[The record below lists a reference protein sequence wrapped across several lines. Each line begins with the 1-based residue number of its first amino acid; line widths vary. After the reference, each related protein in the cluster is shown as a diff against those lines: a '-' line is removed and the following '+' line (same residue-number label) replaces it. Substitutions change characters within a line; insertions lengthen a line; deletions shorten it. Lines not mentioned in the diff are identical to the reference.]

1 MLNELNVKIS
11 SVLNQNG
18 GIVILVLKTQG
29 LSSV

>member
-1 MLNELNVKIS
+1 MLNEVNVKIS